1 MGYSDAQPT
10 VMRHLGLLVLSVTFV
25 ACTDVSVAP
34 IDGALDMPPSPD
46 AGVEAAIDTA
56 PDAQN
61 DDARCMVSTAQPAPR
76 GDAAGVV
83 DPTTGR
89 LYVFGGDTGAVV
101 NCVPAPMFNGETWR
115 YDPGCDRWDRV
126 NTDVAPSPRSRVAWA
141 LDTRRRRMIVFG
153 GRFRAGTSGAYTLYQ
168 DVWALDLATERW
180 EALMPSGDAPV
191 ARSNAGAV
199 YDPETDSFVLFG
211 GNTSTSGLTFTPRN
225 DTWTLDLGTLAWRR
239 VTTTGTAPTA
249 RLFHAMTLTGRA
261 VLVFG
266 GGGANA
272 FMGPFYSDLWRL
284 DLASAAW
291 SRVVLSGETD
301 ALGGRISAA
310 LLPGSRGAAATVV
323 AGHDDG
329 ALGNRNDV
337 IDITESGVVRVARAG
352 DSLNQPG
359 SGFCDFPADFATA
372 DMDSPER
379 RSAFVY
385 APDTARNRVIVYGGK
400 TDCGLAGDVWA
411 LDLANGTWR
420 ALRAT
425 TDGLSCQRS
434 GRERCRALC
443 G

>member
-1 MGYSDAQPT
+1 MT
-10 VMRHLGLLVLSVTFV
+10 
-25 ACTDVSVAP
+25 
-34 IDGALDMPPSPD
+34 
-46 AGVEAAIDTA
+46 
-56 PDAQN
+56 
-61 DDARCMVSTAQPAPR
+61 STAQPAPR

-83 DPTTGR
+83 DPMTGR

-101 NCVPAPMFNGETWR
+101 NCIPAPTFNGETWR

-126 NTDVAPSPRSRVAWA
+126 TTEQAPSARSRVAWA
-141 LDTRRRRMIVFG
+141 FDAGRRRMIVFG
-153 GRFRAGTSGAYTLYQ
+153 GRFRAGSSGAYTLYQ
-168 DVWALDLATERW
+168 DVWAFDIASERW
-180 EALMPSGDAPV
+180 EQLMPSGDAPV

-199 YDPETDSFVLFG
+199 YDSETDSFILFG

-225 DTWTLDLGTLAWRR
+225 DTWALDLGTLAWRR
-239 VTTTGTAPTA
+239 VTTTGTAPTT
-249 RLFHAMTLTGRA
+249 RLFHAMALSGRS
-261 VLVFG
+261 VFVYG

-284 DLASAAW
+284 DLATSAW
-291 SRVVLSGETD
+291 SRVTLTGENTE
-301 ALGGRISAA
+301 LGGRISAA
-310 LLPGSRGAAATVV
+310 LVPGANGAAVTVV

-337 IDITESGVVRVARAG
+337 INIAEGGAVRVVRAG

-385 APDTARNRVIVYGGK
+385 ALDAPRNRVIVYGGK
-400 TDCGLAGDVWA
+400 TDCGLAGDVWS
-411 LDLANGTWR
+411 LDLSSGAWR
-420 ALRAT
+420 SLRAT